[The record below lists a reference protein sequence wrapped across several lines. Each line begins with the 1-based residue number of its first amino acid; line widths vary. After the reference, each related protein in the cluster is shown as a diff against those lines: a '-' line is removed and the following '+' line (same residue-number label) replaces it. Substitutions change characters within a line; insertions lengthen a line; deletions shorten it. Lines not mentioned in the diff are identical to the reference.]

1 MTYSITTD
9 VLPQYADVLA
19 LPDDLREM
27 FDEFGDAR
35 TEAGEAGQTCE
46 ER

>member
-1 MTYSITTD
+1 MLSL
-9 VLPQYADVLA
+9 VLTCSPQYADVLA